1 MLLHTLLSKQLRPIL
16 DFYLLDP
23 IAELEDFSQ
32 DDVTED
38 EDGNLTRTLPLKDLA
53 PVFVKRFPL
62 ASNYNPL
69 NVCLALG
76 DTKLE
81 YLL

>member
-1 MLLHTLLSKQLRPIL
+1 MLLHTLLGKQLRPVL
-16 DFYLLDP
+16 DYYLFDP

-32 DDVTED
+32 GDVTED

-53 PVFVKRFPL
+53 SVFVKRFPL
-62 ASNYNPL
+62 AAQYSPL
-69 NVCLALG
+69 NVCVALG